1 MAQHNPPLSLT
12 APLPHIAI
20 VSPLS
25 CQKNALCALPQCSL
39 RPSIPM
45 PPRPH
50 GNVPFPSRPVS
61 DVFRHFQA
69 CYPRPD
75 PIRHYWMKKI
85 LVRRYLSDLPGY
97 THPKILGD
105 QNRFTIPNDHREKT
119 VLPAAA
125 LPLGVRESSSPKA
138 FRGNPLFEKSL
149 LVLFVLFSY
158 TYLVWSIFGRRQA
171 TPLFC
176 PCRFF
181 PHPPMVLASQSPCL
195 FLTETP
201 SPPPSMGQ
209 KRQASLPDARRTT

>member
-1 MAQHNPPLSLT
+1 
-12 APLPHIAI
+12 
-20 VSPLS
+20 
-25 CQKNALCALPQCSL
+25 
-39 RPSIPM
+39 
-45 PPRPH
+45 
-50 GNVPFPSRPVS
+50 
-61 DVFRHFQA
+61 
-69 CYPRPD
+69 
-75 PIRHYWMKKI
+75 MKKI

-125 LPLGVRESSSPKA
+125 FPLGVRESSSPKA

-158 TYLVWSIFGRRQA
+158 TYLVRSIFGRRQA

-181 PHPPMVLASQSPCL
+181 LHPPMVLPSQSSCL
-195 FLTETP
+195 FSTETP
-201 SPPPSMGQ
+201 SPSQSMVQ
-209 KRQASLPDARRTT
+209 KRQAIMPDAILESLTVGLKKVQSNDLSNAISHTALACSMPGR

>member
-1 MAQHNPPLSLT
+1 MHYVHCRSVPSGHRSPCLPDRT
-12 APLPHIAI
+12 A
-20 VSPLS
+20 
-25 CQKNALCALPQCSL
+25 
-39 RPSIPM
+39 
-45 PPRPH
+45 
-50 GNVPFPSRPVS
+50 NVPFPSRPVS

-105 QNRFTIPNDHREKT
+105 QNRPTIPNDHREKT

-125 LPLGVRESSSPKA
+125 FPLGVRESSSPKD

-158 TYLVWSIFGRRQA
+158 TYLVRSIFGRRQA

-181 PHPPMVLASQSPCL
+181 LPPPMVPASQSSCF
-195 FLTETP
+195 FLTEPP
-201 SPPPSMGQ
+201 SPPQSMVQ
-209 KRQASLPDARRTT
+209 KRQATLPDARQTV